1 MPVEGGSDSGG
12 GAEPGEAADVFHGL
26 AGRFQQFTGA
36 VEARAGEPGHRRGS
50 GLLAEPADEGPAG
63 HVGAFGERVD
73 AERLG
78 EVLEHPVP

>member
-1 MPVEGGSDSGG
+1 MPVEGGPDSGG
-12 GAEPGEAADVFHGL
+12 GAEPGEAGDVFYGL
-26 AGRFQQFTGA
+26 AGRLQQFTGT
-36 VEARAGEPGHRRGS
+36 VEARADGLARRRGS

-78 EVLEHPVP
+78 EVFEHPVP